1 MIDTEVEMFF
11 RQHEKAMIYSSNT
24 SGPLC
29 LFIYDG
35 HNPHRRDGIWF
46 YAHPDHGQMSVAE
59 AKVRAQDE
67 LRNGYNVRIENREG
81 KIVYFAQ
88 KGHVEFPLDPARFW
102 EGAGK

>member
-11 RQHEKAMIYSSNT
+11 RQHERTMIYSPNI

-29 LFIYDG
+29 LFSYDE

-46 YAHPDHGQMSVAE
+46 YAHPEPGQLSVGE
-59 AKVRAQDE
+59 AKIHAEYMVQK
-67 LRNGYNVRIENREG
+67 GYSVRIENRDG
-81 KIVYFAQ
+81 QVVYLAQ
-88 KGHVEFPLDPARFW
+88 KGHAEFPLDQARFW